1 MVGLRLGQRSRLE
14 LKIKLDTRP
23 RFKRA
28 VDCDITEL
36 ESVLDRYAP
45 PSEQKGFWPH
55 NPIAPDP
62 VETYQACY
70 KTLLK
75 IDPYTGLT
83 TAHYI
88 RKALAN
94 KEENS
99 FEIFQLVK
107 TLAEYLPKNEDIK

>member
-1 MVGLRLGQRSRLE
+1 MMGLSQRPRLE
-14 LKIKLDTRP
+14 LKHKTNTRLKF
-23 RFKRA
+23 RRA

-83 TAHYI
+83 TAQYI
-88 RKALAN
+88 RKVLAN

-107 TLAEYLPKNEDIK
+107 TLAEYLPKNEEVE